1 MQNGRLHAAVAVVN
15 RDLSRVCAENR
26 DDANRANI
34 AALSSSW
41 RDLVELL
48 ALGPAPELR
57 NCPECGN
64 VGMRAAT
71 LCGYCWTRLT
81 PPPR

>member
-1 MQNGRLHAAVAVVN
+1 MQDGRLHAAVAVGD
-15 RDLSRVCAENR
+15 RDLARLCAENR
-26 DDANRANI
+26 DDANRASI

-41 RDLVELL
+41 RDLVKLL
-48 ALGPAPELR
+48 ALGPSPELR
-57 NCPECGN
+57 DCPECGN

-71 LCGYCWTRLT
+71 LCGYCWARLT